1 MGAMGW
7 DIELFFHVFGSTV
20 INDLDFGAD
29 LGVGEELSGA
39 LLQERFFWFGLF
51 RHYLF
56 DY

>member
-1 MGAMGW
+1 MGAMSW

-20 INDLDFGAD
+20 INDLDFSAD